1 MHHAGQRRLMVRS
14 AAGIYAGATFLGL
27 IEELVVAHA
36 GTSLVPGLVALA
48 MAPLLV
54 VLGHRLPTAALFL
67 LGPLGVALIGLALA
81 TTEGPGDGAVLY
93 MWPAF
98 WMAYFFETRGAAVIV
113 VWIAVVH
120 TAVLAALPDSP
131 GDPARWLDVVVA
143 TLVVTAV
150 VRVIA
155 ARNEELVGRLAVEAH
170 HDPLTGLLNR
180 RGFDERLV
188 LERARAERDG
198 SSLAVVMLD
207 IDHFKHVNDE
217 HGHDAGD
224 AILRW
229 LARLLAQQARGI
241 DTIGRAGGEEFVI
254 LLPHADQQ
262 AAFAFAERARIVVAT
277 GDPGVVDGLRVT
289 ISLGVAA
296 STPPVDVH
304 GLFEAADQ
312 AMYQAKRA
320 GRNRT
325 CAPPLSAPA

>member
-1 MHHAGQRRLMVRS
+1 MPAGQHRLMVRS
-14 AAGIYAGATFLGL
+14 AAGIFAGATFLGL
-27 IEELVVAHA
+27 AEAVIFPNHA
-36 GTSLVPGLVALA
+36 GTSLVPGLAALA
-48 MAPLLV
+48 LAPLLLL
-54 VLGHRLPTAALFL
+54 LGHRLPSSVLFL

-93 MWPAF
+93 TWPTF
-98 WMAYFFETRGAAVIV
+98 WMAYFFRTRGAVVIV
-113 VWIAVVH
+113 VWIAAVH
-120 TAVLAALPDSP
+120 AAVLAHQPHTPS
-131 GDPARWLDVVVA
+131 DPARRLDVVVA
-143 TLVVTAV
+143 TLVVAAV

-155 ARNEELVGRLAVEAH
+155 ARNEELVARLAVEAH

-198 SSLAVVMLD
+198 ASLAVVMLD
-207 IDHFKHVNDE
+207 IDHFKRVNDE

-229 LARLLAQQARGI
+229 LARLLTEQARGI

-254 LLPHADQQ
+254 LLPHADQD
-262 AAFAFAERARIVVAT
+262 AAFAFAERTRTAVAN
-277 GDPGVVDGLRVT
+277 GDPGVAAGLRVT

-296 STPPVDVH
+296 GTPPVDTH
-304 GLFEAADQ
+304 GLFEEADQ
-312 AMYQAKRA
+312 AMYQAKRT

-325 CAPPLSAPA
+325 CAAPVRRPA